1 MEIHASGWPLVA
13 VLALSPIWVSVL
25 IATAAIVILGS
36 LAIGIIAL
44 SIIAPVLLFLWLGD
58 VFSACWRR
66 FTAKWGE

>member
-13 VLALSPIWVSVL
+13 LVALSPIWASVL

-44 SIIAPVLLFLWLGD
+44 AIIAPLLLFLWLGE
-58 VFSACWRR
+58 VFSACWHRL
-66 FTAKWGE
+66 TAKGGE